1 MALDLPSRNNGGSG
15 DALPPH
21 HSPFA
26 LLAHV
31 LYDCN
36 GVFPDP
42 LPYEWHHLQALG
54 SPGRDEENF
63 TFTSQRLGLFLVCIC
78 FLCRE
83 VFVFTFLREFLCV
96 NSPLPSLRAIIIL
109 FSAMQFYDQALL
121 IFSNLALCVLLKT
134 SLCPWCCGA

>member
-21 HSPFA
+21 LSPFA

-54 SPGRDEENF
+54 SPGRDEEISPLHPNVWDIF
-63 TFTSQRLGLFLVCIC
+63 WFASAFCVERFLYLHFLESFFVLIALFL
-78 FLCRE
+78 L
-83 VFVFTFLREFLCV
+83 
-96 NSPLPSLRAIIIL
+96 
-109 FSAMQFYDQALL
+109 
-121 IFSNLALCVLLKT
+121 
-134 SLCPWCCGA
+134 